1 MRYSVELRSH
11 DDEGDYTEDH
21 YDFETRAEAMR
32 FARDNYEHLY
42 SVLDYEDRDYD
53 PVDITP

>member
-21 YDFETRAEAMR
+21 YDFETRAEAIR
-32 FARDNYEHLY
+32 FARDNYQDLH
-42 SVLDYEDRDYD
+42 SVLDYQDRDYD
-53 PVDITP
+53 PIDITP